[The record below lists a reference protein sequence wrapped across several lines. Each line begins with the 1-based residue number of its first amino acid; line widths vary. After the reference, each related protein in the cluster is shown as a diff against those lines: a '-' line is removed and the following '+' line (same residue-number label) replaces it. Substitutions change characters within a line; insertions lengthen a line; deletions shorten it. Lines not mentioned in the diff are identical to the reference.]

1 MFDLNDG
8 FSAYKSTSVEGR
20 AAGADIHK
28 LVLMLFDGFLDEL
41 ERVAG
46 HIQQQRFDKKAD
58 SIEKMMRILGGL
70 EASLD
75 TEKGGEVVVNMQQ
88 LYDYCGSTL
97 MTASLKND
105 LTALASVRE
114 VMQNLQQGWAGLGS
128 QAA

>member
-1 MFDLNDG
+1 MYDLNDG
-8 FSAYKSTSVEGR
+8 FSAYKNTSVESR

-46 HIQQQRFDKKAD
+46 HIQQKRFDKKAQG
-58 SIEKMMRILGGL
+58 IEKMMRILGGL
-70 EASLD
+70 DASLD

-88 LYDYCGSTL
+88 LYEYCGGTL
-97 MTASLKND
+97 MTASLQND
-105 LTALASVRE
+105 LSALSSVRE

>member
-1 MFDLNDG
+1 MYDLNDG
-8 FSAYKSTSVEGR
+8 FSAYKNTSVESR

-46 HIQQQRFDKKAD
+46 HIQQKRFYKKAQG
-58 SIEKMMRILGGL
+58 IEKMMRILGGL
-70 EASLD
+70 DASLD

-88 LYDYCGSTL
+88 LYEYCGGAL
-97 MTASLKND
+97 MTASLQND
-105 LTALASVRE
+105 LSALSSVRE
-114 VMQNLQQGWAGLGS
+114 VMQNLQQGCAGLGS